1 MEKRK
6 RALLSKIN
14 LNILLEQLPEEYE
27 IIVKLHPNESHLRVT
42 YSELSDRIHCFYN
55 ELVDIQELYLIS
67 DAMITD
73 YSSTIFDYAHLNK
86 PIFLLQEDTE
96 VYSEQIGFYFDIFE
110 LVTIEI
116 ASNDERILARQ
127 LLENKQPDYQNI
139 TDQLLQDDKIGTTEN
154 IVNYIFK

>member
-1 MEKRK
+1 M
-6 RALLSKIN
+6 
-14 LNILLEQLPEEYE
+14 
-27 IIVKLHPNESHLRVT
+27 RVT

>member
-1 MEKRK
+1 
-6 RALLSKIN
+6 
-14 LNILLEQLPEEYE
+14 
-27 IIVKLHPNESHLRVT
+27 
-42 YSELSDRIHCFYN
+42 
-55 ELVDIQELYLIS
+55 
-67 DAMITD
+67 MITD

-116 ASNDERILARQ
+116 ASNHERILARQ